1 MDGASLMGAEVLNIS
16 PFVVWVI
23 ALSQLLTF
31 GLTVWNLMASGSRT
45 NAKSIEQNRVRI
57 DSHEARLSSVEQ
69 TLTGMPGREDVHK
82 MQLSITELGGYLREM
97 RAEMK
102 GTSEIIKRIEFS
114 VDRHESHL
122 LDGAKR

>member
-1 MDGASLMGAEVLNIS
+1 MDGPRLMEADVLNIS

-31 GLTVWNLMASGSRT
+31 GLTVWNLMASGSRANT
-45 NAKSIEQNRVRI
+45 KAI
-57 DSHEARLSSVEQ
+57 DENKARLDRHEARLSSAEQ
-69 TLTGMPGREDVHK
+69 TLKGLPGREDVHK
-82 MQLSITELGGYLREM
+82 MQLSITELGGFLREM

-102 GTSEIIKRIEFS
+102 GTSEIIKRIEFA

>member
-1 MDGASLMGAEVLNIS
+1 MGAEVLNIS

-45 NAKSIEQNRVRI
+45 NAKSIEQNRIRI

>member
-1 MDGASLMGAEVLNIS
+1 MEADVLNIS

-31 GLTVWNLMASGSRT
+31 GLTVWNLMASGSRANT
-45 NAKSIEQNRVRI
+45 KAI
-57 DSHEARLSSVEQ
+57 DENKARLDRHEARLSSAEQ
-69 TLTGMPGREDVHK
+69 TLKGLPGREDVHK
-82 MQLSITELGGYLREM
+82 MQLSITELGGFLREM

-102 GTSEIIKRIEFS
+102 GTSEIIKRIEFA

>member
-45 NAKSIEQNRVRI
+45 NAKSIEQNRIRI

-82 MQLSITELGGYLREM
+82 MQLSISELGGYLREM

>member
-1 MDGASLMGAEVLNIS
+1 MDGAPLMGAEVLNIS

-45 NAKSIEQNRVRI
+45 NAKSIEQNRIRI